1 MSENNQK
8 GEAMF
13 MQLVLT
19 FQMAAWQQMGK
30 IKSPL
35 TDKIERDL
43 RQAQFSIDMLEMIRS
58 KTTGNLKENE
68 NQFLSKILSELQ
80 LNFVDEM
87 NKEQKEKE
95 EEKEKEKE
103 KVKEESTE
111 AKQKEKEIKAKEG
124 GEEDKA
130 ESPKKSQKSKP
141 EKNTLKSSEKK

>member
-1 MSENNQK
+1 MSEKDQK

-35 TDKIERDL
+35 TDKIEKDL

-68 NQFLSKILSELQ
+68 SQFLNKIL
-80 LNFVDEM
+80 
-87 NKEQKEKE
+87 
-95 EEKEKEKE
+95 
-103 KVKEESTE
+103 
-111 AKQKEKEIKAKEG
+111 
-124 GEEDKA
+124 
-130 ESPKKSQKSKP
+130 
-141 EKNTLKSSEKK
+141 